1 MPQDKLKL
9 IHKLSPHLF
18 WDVTKSDIDEHKHP
32 DYIISRVL
40 THGLYSDW
48 KKIQSYYGLKKI
60 VNVAVKMRELDK
72 RTASFLS
79 VLSGI
84 PKIKFRCY
92 STEQSR
98 QKH

>member
-9 IHKLSPHLF
+9 IHQLSPYLF
-18 WDVTKSDIDEHKHP
+18 WDVKKSDIDEHQHL

-48 KKIQSYYGLKKI
+48 KKIQGYYGLKKI
-60 VNVAVKMRELDK
+60 ITVALKMRELDK

-84 PKIKFRCY
+84 SKNKFKCY